1 MGWNTWN
8 HFGCSISE
16 DTILSAAKA
25 FAKYNL
31 TRHGYECER
40 FPAEDHQPAHDPGA
54 QISSWTTVGPASF
67 SKHFIPAFLT
77 WRSGWHAPARAN
89 GTNAP
94 VADPEKFPNG
104 VKDLADQIHG
114 MGLKVHFLTNC
125 RESDVHTS
133 LG

>member
-1 MGWNTWN
+1 MDD
-8 HFGCSISE
+8 C
-16 DTILSAAKA
+16 
-25 FAKYNL
+25 
-31 TRHGYECER
+31 R
-40 FPAEDHQPAHDPGA
+40 
-54 QISSWTTVGPASF
+54 PASF
-67 SKHFIPAFLT
+67 SKHLIPAFLT
-77 WRSGWHAPARAN
+77 WRAGWHAPARAN

-133 LG
+133 PGQFGIYSSAGKCDMLPP